1 LPPLV
6 INDALLNQAL
16 DIVEAGIAS
25 L

>member
-6 INDALLNQAL
+6 ISDALLNQAL